1 MDSVDMLIYHPEDY
15 EVRPCPE
22 PEMARKRLNT
32 PGYFTSTKGH
42 SVLRNRWGYGGRA
55 MSPVDDLYLS
65 DIYRPRYSTYY
76 DTTGTENEIRRNVNR
91 ELLFST
97 HAADDAFD
105 MAAKSKNRDQEILRE
120 AYNAIP
126 PSKSTPAA
134 YESSA
139 GRKVSSAY
147 VPHRRFQTER
157 PQSETYRSVLT
168 MKPSGARPQSDWV
181 SSSIFR
187 DIRNPETYELR
198 RRLARES
205 PIRSPTISPY
215 QSPRESPDRELGQ
228 GRRYR
233 RAGPSRVGSSYTRLV
248 KQTKRY
254 YPSYDEIEDCSDI
267 EDTFTDDDDRDRYL
281 NYPIRSDDTYDF
293 GDDVDDDVQSTTSHI
308 SSYYVPPR
316 ERSPSPVEY
325 MAYQPRKR
333 RIYDDDEKSETP
345 QRYTSVADIPL
356 FSMSPYR
363 SALDINKSALVPSNT
378 SVRHGSSVAND
389 VMFHDIISQTAA
401 KARQAL
407 KNVNLEEYDSA
418 ALVFS
423 VEGEMKDP
431 VRGKSM
437 GFEYVARPL
446 MLKGPMLAGPAM
458 SAIRSSDHGFRGYL
472 NDLSNFRQG
481 IKDRLSSGYSALSEA
496 LRLPRYRRRLPLALE
511 YEDDE
516 DLYGYD
522 YSSPLLSRRK
532 RIGDYSYGQERLNLF
547 PLHGSRHRALPS
559 SDASLDQIDSMEM
572 YDPDAELQLTTL
584 EKIKIKAAL
593 VGSKVDVVTP
603 KSRRPKSDYAAKV
616 IRRIKKE
623 EREQTAPEDVTC
635 SSMSA
640 SKPVSTTFSTRGG
653 KAIRDVDGFTQPKN
667 VLSWQYRIESRV
679 DPEDIIEMP
688 KTYAAVKE
696 QMKQVQCKMDKHRQL
711 MDRATGEGVTSS
723 STEYSE
729 KITPSVRVRATSVRP
744 PPVSFTPD
752 TKFHGDNEYSPMSDV
767 RRRVRSV
774 IRKNKRAASVI

>member
-120 AYNAIP
+120 AYNAI
-126 PSKSTPAA
+126 
-134 YESSA
+134 
-139 GRKVSSAY
+139 
-147 VPHRRFQTER
+147 
-157 PQSETYRSVLT
+157 
-168 MKPSGARPQSDWV
+168 
-181 SSSIFR
+181 
-187 DIRNPETYELR
+187 
-198 RRLARES
+198 
-205 PIRSPTISPY
+205 
-215 QSPRESPDRELGQ
+215 
-228 GRRYR
+228 
-233 RAGPSRVGSSYTRLV
+233 
-248 KQTKRY
+248 
-254 YPSYDEIEDCSDI
+254 
-267 EDTFTDDDDRDRYL
+267 
-281 NYPIRSDDTYDF
+281 
-293 GDDVDDDVQSTTSHI
+293 
-308 SSYYVPPR
+308 
-316 ERSPSPVEY
+316 
-325 MAYQPRKR
+325 
-333 RIYDDDEKSETP
+333 
-345 QRYTSVADIPL
+345 
-356 FSMSPYR
+356 
-363 SALDINKSALVPSNT
+363 
-378 SVRHGSSVAND
+378 
-389 VMFHDIISQTAA
+389 
-401 KARQAL
+401 
-407 KNVNLEEYDSA
+407 
-418 ALVFS
+418 
-423 VEGEMKDP
+423 
-431 VRGKSM
+431 
-437 GFEYVARPL
+437 
-446 MLKGPMLAGPAM
+446 
-458 SAIRSSDHGFRGYL
+458 
-472 NDLSNFRQG
+472 G

-711 MDRATGEGVTSS
+711 MDRYLEPDLKPESEDVKSKIMNLYVDMEQRNPSLFRATGEGVTSS

>member
-120 AYNAIP
+120 AYNAIVNTETHASPKAAVASRRARSHSHFTYHHPTAAPKSYLP
-126 PSKSTPAA
+126 PPPKTMSTP
-134 YESSA
+134 SQS
-139 GRKVSSAY
+139 Y
-147 VPHRRFQTER
+147 VRR
-157 PQSETYRSVLT
+157 
-168 MKPSGARPQSDWV
+168 
-181 SSSIFR
+181 
-187 DIRNPETYELR
+187 
-198 RRLARES
+198 
-205 PIRSPTISPY
+205 
-215 QSPRESPDRELGQ
+215 
-228 GRRYR
+228 
-233 RAGPSRVGSSYTRLV
+233 
-248 KQTKRY
+248 
-254 YPSYDEIEDCSDI
+254 
-267 EDTFTDDDDRDRYL
+267 
-281 NYPIRSDDTYDF
+281 
-293 GDDVDDDVQSTTSHI
+293 
-308 SSYYVPPR
+308 
-316 ERSPSPVEY
+316 
-325 MAYQPRKR
+325 PRK
-333 RIYDDDEKSETP
+333 E
-345 QRYTSVADIPL
+345 
-356 FSMSPYR
+356 
-363 SALDINKSALVPSNT
+363 
-378 SVRHGSSVAND
+378 
-389 VMFHDIISQTAA
+389 
-401 KARQAL
+401 
-407 KNVNLEEYDSA
+407 
-418 ALVFS
+418 
-423 VEGEMKDP
+423 
-431 VRGKSM
+431 
-437 GFEYVARPL
+437 
-446 MLKGPMLAGPAM
+446 
-458 SAIRSSDHGFRGYL
+458 
-472 NDLSNFRQG
+472 
-481 IKDRLSSGYSALSEA
+481 
-496 LRLPRYRRRLPLALE
+496 
-511 YEDDE
+511 
-516 DLYGYD
+516 
-522 YSSPLLSRRK
+522 
-532 RIGDYSYGQERLNLF
+532 
-547 PLHGSRHRALPS
+547 
-559 SDASLDQIDSMEM
+559 
-572 YDPDAELQLTTL
+572 
-584 EKIKIKAAL
+584 AAL

-711 MDRATGEGVTSS
+711 MDRYLEPDLKPESEDVKSKIMNLYVDMEQRNPSLFRATGEGVTSS

>member
-1 MDSVDMLIYHPEDY
+1 MDTVDMIIYRPEDY
-15 EVRPCPE
+15 E
-22 PEMARKRLNT
+22 
-32 PGYFTSTKGH
+32 STKGH
-42 SVLRNRWGYGGRA
+42 SVLRNKWGYGGRA
-55 MSPVDDLYLS
+55 LSPIDDLYLT
-65 DIYRPRYSTYY
+65 DVYRPKYTTYF

-105 MAAKSKNRDQEILRE
+105 VAAKSKNRDQEILRE
-120 AYNAIP
+120 ASNAIP

-134 YESSA
+134 YDTSA

-147 VPHRRFQTER
+147 VPHRRFQTEW
-157 PQSETYRSVLT
+157 PDSDSYRSVLT
-168 MKPSGARPQSDWV
+168 LKPSGARSQSDWA
-181 SSSIFR
+181 SSSIYR
-187 DIRNPETYELR
+187 DIRNPERYELR
-198 RRLARES
+198 RRAARES

-233 RAGPSRVGSSYTRLV
+233 RVAPGRVGSSYTRLIN
-248 KQTKRY
+248 KN
-254 YPSYDEIEDCSDI
+254 SYDVDDYSDI
-267 EDTFTDDDDRDRYL
+267 DDTFDDEDDRDKYL
-281 NYPIRSDDTYDF
+281 NYPIRCDDMYDD
-293 GDDVDDDVQSTTSHI
+293 GDDIIDDGQSTTSHI

-333 RIYDDDEKSETP
+333 RVYDDDEKSETP
-345 QRYTSVADIPL
+345 PRYTSVADIPL
-356 FSMSPYR
+356 FSMPPYR
-363 SALDINKSALVPSNT
+363 SALNINKSALVQSN
-378 SVRHGSSVAND
+378 SPVRHGSSVAND

-407 KNVNLEEYDSA
+407 KNVNLDEYDSA

-431 VRGKSM
+431 VRGKAV

-446 MLKGPMLAGPAM
+446 MLKGPMLAGPA
-458 SAIRSSDHGFRGYL
+458 SYAIRSSDHDFRGYL

-496 LRLPRYRRRLPLALE
+496 VRLPRYRRRLPLAID

-516 DLYGYD
+516 DIYDYGYT
-522 YSSPLLSRRK
+522 SSLLSRRK
-532 RIGDYSYGQERLNLF
+532 RIGDYLYGERLNLF
-547 PLHGSRHRALPS
+547 PTVGSRHRALTS
-559 SDASLDQIDSMEM
+559 SDASLDQIDTMEM

-603 KSRRPKSDYAAKV
+603 KSRKPKSEYAAKA

-623 EREQTAPEDVTC
+623 EREQTVPEDVTC

-640 SKPVSTTFSTRGG
+640 SKPVSTTSTRGG
-653 KAIRDVDGFTQPKN
+653 KAIRDVDGFSQPKN
-667 VLSWQYRIESRV
+667 VLSWQYRIESRM
-679 DPEDIIEMP
+679 DPEDYIEVP

-696 QMKQVQCKMDKHRQL
+696 RMKHIHCKMDKHRQL
-711 MDRATGEGVTSS
+711 MDRYLEPDLKPESEDVKSKIMNLYVDLEQRNPSGSGEGATSS

-729 KITPSVRVRATSVRP
+729 KTTSVRASSVRP
-744 PPVSFTPD
+744 PPVSFVPG
-752 TKFHGDNEYSPMSDV
+752 TKFHGDDNKYSPMSDV

-774 IRKNKRAASVI
+774 IRKNKRAASVL